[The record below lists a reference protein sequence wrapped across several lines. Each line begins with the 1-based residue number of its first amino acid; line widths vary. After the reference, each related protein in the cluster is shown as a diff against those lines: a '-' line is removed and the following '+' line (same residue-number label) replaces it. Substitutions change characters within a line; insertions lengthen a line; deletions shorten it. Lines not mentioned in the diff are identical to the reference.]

1 MKQVRKKSV
10 PVAAQGRRKRAA
22 GQQAETIRQ
31 LTAEVE
37 RLRRELQALSDL
49 SSTVV
54 SDRYLG
60 EILQLIVTV
69 TAEMMG
75 TSICSVM
82 LLDEE
87 RQELVI
93 KATQSLSE
101 EYRSKAPV
109 KVGQSISG
117 QAVRERRAI
126 SVRDVTAE
134 PSYAYPDI
142 ARRAGIVS
150 MLAVPMFFK
159 DKVIGV
165 VNVYTSQVHE
175 FSDHEVSVLQAIA
188 NQSAAAIENS
198 RLMDELRQSREL
210 LETRK
215 SVDRAKGILMRH
227 KRLNEEEAYRLIQKK
242 SMDTGRPMKDIAQA
256 IILAFEN
263 D

>member
-1 MKQVRKKSV
+1 MKSTSKKT
-10 PVAAQGRRKRAA
+10 RAA
-22 GQQAETIRQ
+22 SKPGQKLSARQAAEEIKR

-37 RLRRELQALSDL
+37 RLRREVQALSEL

-54 SDRYLG
+54 SDRYLD

-101 EYRSKAPV
+101 EYRRKAPV
-109 KVGQSISG
+109 KVGQSVSG
-117 QAVRERRAI
+117 QAVLERRAI
-126 SVRDVTAE
+126 SVRDVTTD
-134 PSYAYPDI
+134 PTYAYPDV

-159 DKVIGV
+159 EKVIGV
-165 VNVYTSQVHE
+165 VNVYTAQPHE
-175 FSDHEVSVLQAIA
+175 FTDHEVSVLQAIA
-188 NQSAAAIENS
+188 NQSAVAIQNS
-198 RLMDELRQSREL
+198 RLMDELRRSHEL

-215 SVDRAKGILMRH
+215 NVERAKGILMRH
-227 KRLNEEEAYRLIQKK
+227 KNLSEEEAYRLIQKK

-256 IILAFEN
+256 IILAFET